1 MNYLLANN
9 LLSTKQYGFIKN
21 RSTSLQLLQIMDK
34 WTEYLEYGGQV
45 DVMYSDFEKAFDKVP
60 HKRLISKLIS
70 YGFNSTFINWIQD
83 FLKAESLELEST
95 VVFHF
100 GMLSLAVSHRAAC

>member
-21 RSTSLQLLQIMDK
+21 RSTSLHLLQIMDK

-60 HKRLISKLIS
+60 HIE
-70 YGFNSTFINWIQD
+70 D
-83 FLKAESLELEST
+83 
-95 VVFHF
+95 
-100 GMLSLAVSHRAAC
+100 